1 MRSVLLKIK
10 LFFWK
15 IFHKDF
21 SKHTEE
27 IVCFIYG
34 NATLPQPLDSDE
46 EMLMVEEAQ
55 NGNSVAREKLIE
67 HNLRLVVFI
76 AKKFESCG
84 IELDDLVSIGAIGL
98 IKAVKTYSVD
108 KNIKLATYASRCIE
122 NEILMQIRKNS
133 RRKAEMSLDEPLSND
148 GDGNELLLADILSTE
163 DDDVSKNIE
172 LCAEKKIL
180 LSAVEKLEH
189 REQAIMFMRFG
200 LDGSEEK
207 TQKEVADIMGISQ
220 SYISRIEKKILTK
233 LKKRL
238 QKTAEN

>member
-180 LSAVEKLEH
+180 LSAVKKLER

-200 LDGSEEK
+200 LDGGEEK

-220 SYISRIEKKILTK
+220 SYISRIEKKILAK

>member
-1 MRSVLLKIK
+1 MKSVLLRIK

-180 LSAVEKLEH
+180 LSAVEKLER

-220 SYISRIEKKILTK
+220 SYISRIEKKILAK

>member
-1 MRSVLLKIK
+1 MKSVLLKIK

-21 SKHTEE
+21 SKHSEE

-180 LSAVEKLEH
+180 LSAVEKLER

>member
-133 RRKAEMSLDEPLSND
+133 HRKAEMSLDEPLSND

-180 LSAVEKLEH
+180 LSAVEKLER

>member
-122 NEILMQIRKNS
+122 NEILIQIRKNS

-180 LSAVEKLEH
+180 LSAVEKLER

>member
-1 MRSVLLKIK
+1 MKSVLLKIK

-180 LSAVEKLEH
+180 LSAVEKLER

>member
-21 SKHTEE
+21 SKHSEE

-55 NGNSVAREKLIE
+55 NGNLVAREKLIE

-180 LSAVEKLEH
+180 LSAVEKLER

>member
-148 GDGNELLLADILSTE
+148 GDGSELLLADILSTE

-180 LSAVEKLEH
+180 LSAVEKLER

>member
-21 SKHTEE
+21 SKHSEE

-180 LSAVEKLEH
+180 LSAVEKLER

>member
-180 LSAVEKLEH
+180 LSAVEKLER

>member
-55 NGNSVAREKLIE
+55 NGNLVAREKLIE

-180 LSAVEKLEH
+180 LSAVEKLER

>member
-15 IFHKDF
+15 IFHKNF

-180 LSAVEKLEH
+180 LSAVEKLER

>member
-180 LSAVEKLEH
+180 LSAVEKLER

-220 SYISRIEKKILTK
+220 SYISRIEKKILAK

>member
-1 MRSVLLKIK
+1 MRSILLKIK

-55 NGNSVAREKLIE
+55 NGNLVAREKLIE

-180 LSAVEKLEH
+180 LSAVEKLER

>member
-1 MRSVLLKIK
+1 MKSVLLRIK

-76 AKKFESCG
+76 AKRFESCG

-180 LSAVEKLEH
+180 LSAVEKLER

-220 SYISRIEKKILTK
+220 SYISRIEKKILAK

>member
-1 MRSVLLKIK
+1 MRSILLKIK

-180 LSAVEKLEH
+180 LSAVEKLER